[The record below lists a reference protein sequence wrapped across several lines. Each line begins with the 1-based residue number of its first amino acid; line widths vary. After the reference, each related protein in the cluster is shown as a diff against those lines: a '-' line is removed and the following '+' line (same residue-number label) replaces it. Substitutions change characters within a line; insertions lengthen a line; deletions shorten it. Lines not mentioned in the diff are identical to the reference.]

1 MLRRFLLQASA
12 ARRRLPNSHFP
23 PSYSAPLIPNRSVS
37 STSYSSSSQ
46 TPHSPFVEQL
56 DDNPDQTT
64 TQPTASIAVDRSGLY
79 NPPEHSHEP
88 TSDSELVKHLKGII
102 KFRGGPISVAEYM
115 EEVLTNPKAGFY
127 MNRDVFGAGGD
138 FITSPEVS
146 QMFGEMV
153 GVWAMSLWEQMGQPD
168 RVNLVELGPGRGTL
182 MADLLRGASKFK
194 NFTESLH
201 VHMVECSPTL
211 QKLQHQKLECVDE
224 EVSDGK
230 RTVSALAKTPVSW
243 HATLEDVPTGL
254 PSIIIAHEFY
264 DALPVH
270 QFQKAARGWSEKM
283 IDVAEDS
290 TFRFVLSSQPTPATL
305 YLAKRCKWAGNEEI
319 AKLQHIEVC
328 PKAMELTQTIAE
340 RVASDGGGALIIDY
354 GLNGVVSDSLQAI
367 RKHKF
372 VNILDDPGSA
382 DLSGYVDFAS
392 IRHSAEEISGEV
404 SVHGPITQSQFLGS
418 LGINFRAEALTQ
430 NCTEEQFE
438 SLRNGYWQLVGEGE
452 APFWEGPD
460 EKAPIGMGTRYLAMA
475 IVNRKQEISI
485 DRERE
490 RMGSFLSSFIGGAP
504 ADDSAA
510 PGEEPGVTSFH
521 SSARWQLHLNSHKE
535 SSQLLVIDFSAS
547 WCGPCRFIEPAIHAM
562 AAKFTDVQFAKIDVD
577 ELSEVAQEFGVQGM
591 PTFVLLKKGKEVDR
605 VIGAKKD
612 ELEKKVEK
620 YRSL

>member
-23 PSYSAPLIPNRSVS
+23 PPCSASLVPNLLSPNSWRTTLTKPPL
-37 STSYSSSSQ
+37 
-46 TPHSPFVEQL
+46 
-56 DDNPDQTT
+56 NP
-64 TQPTASIAVDRSGLY
+64 PLAVDRSGLY

-88 TSDSELVKHLKGII
+88 NSDSELVKHLKGII

-153 GVWAMSLWEQMGQPD
+153 GVWAMSMWEQMGQPD
-168 RVNLVELGPGRGTL
+168 KVNLVELCPGRGTL

-194 NFTESLH
+194 DFTESLH
-201 VHMVECSPTL
+201 VHMVECSPAL
-211 QKLQHQKLECVDE
+211 QKLQYQKLECADE

-230 RTVSALAKTPVSW
+230 RTISALAKTPVSW

-254 PSIIIAHEFY
+254 PSTIIAHEFY

-283 IDVAEDS
+283 IGVAEDS
-290 TFRFVLSSQPTPATL
+290 TFHFVLSSQPTPATL

-340 RVASDGGGALIIDY
+340 RIASDGGGALIIDY
-354 GLNGVVSDSLQAI
+354 GLNGVVSDSLQNLLLAI

-382 DLSGYVDFAS
+382 DLSAYADFAS
-392 IRHSAEEISGEV
+392 IRHSAEEISGEI

-438 SLRNGYWQLVGEGE
+438 SPRNGYWQLVGEGE

-460 EKAPIGMGTRYLAMA
+460 EKAPIGMGTRYLAIA
-475 IVNRKQEISI
+475 IVNKKQ
-485 DRERE
+485 
-490 RMGSFLSSFIGGAP
+490 
-504 ADDSAA
+504 
-510 PGEEPGVTSFH
+510 GVPVPF
-521 SSARWQLHLNSHKE
+521 
-535 SSQLLVIDFSAS
+535 
-547 WCGPCRFIEPAIHAM
+547 
-562 AAKFTDVQFAKIDVD
+562 
-577 ELSEVAQEFGVQGM
+577 
-591 PTFVLLKKGKEVDR
+591 
-605 VIGAKKD
+605 
-612 ELEKKVEK
+612 
-620 YRSL
+620 

>member
-12 ARRRLPNSHFP
+12 TRRLPNGYFVP
-23 PSYSAPLIPNRSVS
+23 PYSAPLFHNRSVSS

-46 TPHSPFVEQL
+46 IPHSPFVEHAEN
-56 DDNPDQTT
+56 DPDQTT
-64 TQPTASIAVDRSGLY
+64 TQPTTSITIDRSGLY

-88 TSDSELVKHLKGII
+88 SSDSELAKHLKGII

-153 GVWAMSLWEQMGQPD
+153 GVWAMSLWEQMGQPA

-182 MADLLRGASKFK
+182 MADLLHGASKFK

-201 VHMVECSPTL
+201 VHMVECSPAL

-224 EVSDGK
+224 DVTAGK
-230 RTVSALAKTPVSW
+230 RTVSMLAKTPVSW
-243 HATLEDVPTGL
+243 HATLEQVPSGV

-264 DALPVH
+264 DALPVY
-270 QFQKAARGWSEKM
+270 QFQRASRGWCEKM
-283 IDVAEDS
+283 VDVAEDS

-305 YLAKRCKWAGNEEI
+305 YLAKRCKWAGKEEI
-319 AKLQHIEVC
+319 AKLGHIEVC
-328 PKAMELTQTIAE
+328 PKAMELTETIAE
-340 RVASDGGGALIIDY
+340 RIASDGGGALIIDY
-354 GLNGVVSDSLQAI
+354 GQNGVVSDSLQAI

-382 DLSGYVDFAS
+382 DLSAYVDFAS
-392 IRHSAEEISGEV
+392 IRHSAEEVSGEV
-404 SVHGPITQSQFLGS
+404 SVHGPITQSQFLGA
-418 LGINFRAEALTQ
+418 LGINFRVEALTQ

-460 EKAPIGMGTRYLAMA
+460 DKVPIGMGTRYLAMA
-475 IVNRKQEISI
+475 IVNKKQ
-485 DRERE
+485 
-490 RMGSFLSSFIGGAP
+490 
-504 ADDSAA
+504 
-510 PGEEPGVTSFH
+510 GVPVPF
-521 SSARWQLHLNSHKE
+521 E
-535 SSQLLVIDFSAS
+535 
-547 WCGPCRFIEPAIHAM
+547 
-562 AAKFTDVQFAKIDVD
+562 
-577 ELSEVAQEFGVQGM
+577 
-591 PTFVLLKKGKEVDR
+591 
-605 VIGAKKD
+605 
-612 ELEKKVEK
+612 
-620 YRSL
+620 

>member
-1 MLRRFLLQASA
+1 MPVPAESDQRCSKMLRRFLLQASA

-23 PSYSAPLIPNRSVS
+23 SPCSAPLVPNRSVW
-37 STSYSSSSQ
+37 STSYSSSSSQ
-46 TPHSPFVEQL
+46 IPHSPFVEQL
-56 DDNPDQTT
+56 EDNPDQTA
-64 TQPTASIAVDRSGLY
+64 TQPTTSIDVDRSGLY

-168 RVNLVELGPGRGTL
+168 KVNLVELGPGRGTL

-194 NFTESLH
+194 NFTKSLH
-201 VHMVECSPTL
+201 VHMVECSPAL
-211 QKLQHQKLECVDE
+211 QKLQYQKLECADE

-230 RTVSALAKTPVSW
+230 RTISALAKTPVSW

-290 TFRFVLSSQPTPATL
+290 TFRFVLSSQTTPATL

-340 RVASDGGGALIIDY
+340 RIASDGGGALIIDY

-372 VNILDDPGSA
+372 VDILDDPGSA
-382 DLSGYVDFAS
+382 DLSAYVDFAS
-392 IRHSAEEISGEV
+392 IRHSAEEISGEI

-430 NCTEEQFE
+430 KCTEEQFE

-475 IVNRKQEISI
+475 IVNKKQ
-485 DRERE
+485 
-490 RMGSFLSSFIGGAP
+490 
-504 ADDSAA
+504 
-510 PGEEPGVTSFH
+510 GVPVPF
-521 SSARWQLHLNSHKE
+521 
-535 SSQLLVIDFSAS
+535 
-547 WCGPCRFIEPAIHAM
+547 
-562 AAKFTDVQFAKIDVD
+562 
-577 ELSEVAQEFGVQGM
+577 
-591 PTFVLLKKGKEVDR
+591 
-605 VIGAKKD
+605 
-612 ELEKKVEK
+612 
-620 YRSL
+620 